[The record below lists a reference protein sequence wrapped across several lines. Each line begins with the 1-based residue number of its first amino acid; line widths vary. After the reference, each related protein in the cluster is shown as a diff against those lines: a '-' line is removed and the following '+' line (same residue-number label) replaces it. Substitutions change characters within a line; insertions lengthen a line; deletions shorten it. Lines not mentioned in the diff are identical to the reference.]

1 MIKNFF
7 NVLIPTRNRLET
19 LKYSLATALNQDYDN
34 YQVIIS
40 DNNSSDDTG
49 AYINSLNSPKID
61 YYNTGN
67 SISMSSNIEFGI
79 SKIKE

>member
-1 MIKNFF
+1 MKKNFF

-40 DNNSSDDTG
+40 
-49 AYINSLNSPKID
+49 
-61 YYNTGN
+61 
-67 SISMSSNIEFGI
+67 
-79 SKIKE
+79 